1 MKESKKDKKKKKKKK
16 NQPSN
21 VISGLYSGTTIMISS
36 IFQGVAGLVVEP
48 IKGAKSNGVKGA
60 SLGVGKGILGL
71 IWKPIAGS
79 IDFVTQTARGIG
91 NTPGTIYVGAKK
103 IFKRKMKG
111 IKIFYEY
118 PAIRPYIPDENIEE
132 EKDIYIGEDEEGE
145 IYLNK
150 LQLKLIL
157 QQHGIIDQESIDLIS
172 DKNELNINQQLIRQ
186 RDKLMKRQKEMKDT
200 DEINKEFELLQL
212 NLNNSIKQKDNQ
224 DNEEENKCIQ
234 PKSSYWNEF
243 ENIGKLFKFYWLKL
257 LVSLAIKIL
266 EYY

>member
-1 MKESKKDKKKKKKKK
+1 
-16 NQPSN
+16 
-21 VISGLYSGTTIMISS
+21 MISS

-103 IFKRKMKG
+103 IFKRKMKR
-111 IKIFYEY
+111 IKISYEY

-150 LQLKLIL
+150 SQLKLIL

-172 DKNELNINQQLIRQ
+172 NKNELNINQQLMRQ
-186 RDKLMKRQKEMKDT
+186 REKLMKKN
-200 DEINKEFELLQL
+200 NKKWKILMRLTM
-212 NLNNSIKQKDNQ
+212 NLNYFNIILKIVSSKRIIKIMKKKTKVSSQNQVIEMNLKTLVSYLNSID
-224 DNEEENKCIQ
+224 
-234 PKSSYWNEF
+234 
-243 ENIGKLFKFYWLKL
+243 
-257 LVSLAIKIL
+257 
-266 EYY
+266 